1 MTPNE
6 VIAAGY
12 RMGQKM
18 VHGFVDDLTADEF
31 RHQPLPGTNCAAW
44 IVGHL
49 AVAVRRTA
57 ERLGATDL
65 PVLSEEFVGRYS
77 QTKKPAGAQ
86 TDLGEK
92 EELLALFDR
101 VAEKLLDAVLKL
113 PPEALTRPAPP
124 SLRLATNA
132 GEALLFG
139 SLHIGMH
146 CGQLS
151 TIRRSLGKPPVM

>member
-31 RHQPLPGTNCAAW
+31 RHQPLGGANCAAW

-49 AVAVRRTA
+49 AVIVRRSA
-57 ERLGATDL
+57 ERLGAPDL
-65 PVLSEEFVGRYS
+65 PVLTEEFVGRFG
-77 QTKKPAGAQ
+77 QTKKPAGVQ
-86 TDLGEK
+86 TKLGEK
-92 EELLALFDR
+92 GELLALFD
-101 VAEKLLDAVLKL
+101 VSVEKLIDAVLKL

-124 SLRLATNA
+124 TVRLANNS

-139 SLHIGMH
+139 SLHISMH
-146 CGQLS
+146 SGQLS